1 MAEMAIFARLAA
13 NGAVNGANGGDHGA
27 DAADHGSAG
36 GDTVAAA
43 PFAAGFHRAFDVA
56 TVITVALWHLG
67 AAGAALLV
75 YLGEYRSPAVGVAV
89 WGLQLLVIVVGA
101 VALLRGKDGPAVIGP
116 MVAVALASGLAMAV
130 NCPGGQLLKVNWGW
144 ATTGLIGVLLL
155 LHRPVSRIVAFQ
167 AANGGTVL
175 AVLLATGTCD
185 RHSVAGF
192 VTLLYASGS
201 IQLAMIA
208 GARVFRYSGG
218 MAATAAAARWRMAS
232 REAVINE
239 VARARQDRYQEVRRL
254 IAPILRDLAAGVVDP
269 AEPAVRGRCATAE
282 AMLRQLLAEHED
294 IPDPLLQALRPGI
307 DEVMRR
313 GVVVDVVRVGE
324 LTGMGIDERT
334 ASAIAEVPLAVL
346 AKARG
351 HARVTIVPEGADRVS
366 VSVLA
371 GTDAAVPRF
380 EVRGDVTVT
389 SDHDG
394 ELLWVEVSWHR
405 T

>member
-1 MAEMAIFARLAA
+1 MAELAIFARRVVGGRANGTA
-13 NGAVNGANGGDHGA
+13 NGAVGDETAAERSAAVGDH
-27 DAADHGSAG
+27 
-36 GDTVAAA
+36 VAAA

-75 YLGEYRSPAVGVAV
+75 YLHEYRFPAAAVAV

-101 VALLRGKDGPAVIGP
+101 VALLRGRNGPAVVGP
-116 MVAVALASGLAMAV
+116 LAAVALASGLAMAV
-130 NCPGGQLLKVNWGW
+130 NCPGDLLLKVNWTW

-155 LHRPVSRIVAFQ
+155 LHRPLSRLMAFQ
-167 AANGGTVL
+167 GTNGAIVL
-175 AVLLATGTCD
+175 TVLLATGTYD

-192 VTLLYASGS
+192 VTLLYASAS

-324 LTGMGIDERT
+324 LTGIDERT

-351 HARVTIVPEGADRVS
+351 HARVTIVPEGTDRVS

-371 GTDAAVPRF
+371 GTDAVVPRY

-389 SDHDG
+389 SDLDG
-394 ELLWVEVSWHR
+394 DLLWVEVSWHR